1 MKVLV
6 TGAGGCLGQ
15 GLVVP
20 FEEHGYDLR
29 LMDVVPFESPHETL
43 VGSVADLE
51 TVRKAL
57 DGCDGMVIA
66 HMASRQAHSYDTPE
80 VPFDANVKGTA
91 NLFFAAVEQGIQRA
105 VLISSTGVQHGYDKK
120 GFLDHHKPM
129 RSKGIYG
136 LTKVC
141 QEIIAE
147 QYHREH
153 GIKGAALRIGCVID
167 GDTVSDKYGRK
178 FKDRGMSLTDRRD
191 IGEVARLSLECPD
204 IEWEIFYVL
213 GTPEAR
219 EFYDIDHTCQ
229 RLGWQP
235 KYDFTWLPLHD
246 NAESSG

>member
-6 TGAGGCLGQ
+6 TGAGGCLGR

-20 FEEHGYDLR
+20 FAEHGYDLR

-57 DGCDGMVIA
+57 DGCEAIVIA
-66 HMASRQAHSYDTPE
+66 HMASRQAGSYDTPE

-91 NLFFAAVEQGIQRA
+91 NLFFAAVEQGIQRV
-105 VLISSTGVQHGYDKK
+105 VLISSTGVQHAYDKK
-120 GFLDHHKPM
+120 GFLDRHMPM
-129 RSKGIYG
+129 GGKGIYC

-219 EFYDIDHTCQ
+219 RFFDVDYTCQ

-246 NAESSG
+246 DAEPSG